1 MEIDLLSLDWS
12 GIMTPGIQNLPPKKD
27 PRKEFSEVFRFPEF
41 WPEVFPHID
50 LVKTLRYIAIV
61 YDSKSPL
68 QAAFSDIKKVK
79 LHGAELAGFIKQ
91 EDGRFLE
98 NVELMMA
105 CKDAMVNKMIV
116 RYVLSNKSAT
126 YSKFILYQELHAVEM
141 GKLLSGEKGTKIA
154 EFDLLSDKL
163 DEVRNDL
170 FRKDNSPDLQKEF
183 MAFYFEERLMLRPE
197 DIAKKLKQGDVVVTS
212 PLKKKSRTQA
222 AKYSQAIKKKMSIA

>member
-1 MEIDLLSLDWS
+1 
-12 GIMTPGIQNLPPKKD
+12 
-27 PRKEFSEVFRFPEF
+27 
-41 WPEVFPHID
+41 
-50 LVKTLRYIAIV
+50 
-61 YDSKSPL
+61 
-68 QAAFSDIKKVK
+68 
-79 LHGAELAGFIKQ
+79 
-91 EDGRFLE
+91 
-98 NVELMMA
+98 
-105 CKDAMVNKMIV
+105 
-116 RYVLSNKSAT
+116 
-126 YSKFILYQELHAVEM
+126 
-141 GKLLSGEKGTKIA
+141 LLSGEKGTKIA